1 MNSKVNSKVNSTV
14 PLKRWNDFDHQLMR
28 VIQAIKVV
36 RKNDSTYQPSHRD
49 DWLDAMTYAMHFG
62 TPDEI
67 YRAQVHAA
75 REAELEG
82 RAFTPVF
89 WTGEFGAEPI
99 LTLWRV

>member
-1 MNSKVNSKVNSTV
+1 MSAKY
-14 PLKRWNDFDHQLMR
+14 RAFDHQLMR
-28 VIQAIKVV
+28 VIQAIKVSREV
-36 RKNDSTYQPSHRD
+36 DQTYVVHRD

-62 TPDEI
+62 TPEEL
-67 YRAQVHAA
+67 YRAQVYAA

-89 WTGEFGAEPI
+89 WTGEFGAEPV